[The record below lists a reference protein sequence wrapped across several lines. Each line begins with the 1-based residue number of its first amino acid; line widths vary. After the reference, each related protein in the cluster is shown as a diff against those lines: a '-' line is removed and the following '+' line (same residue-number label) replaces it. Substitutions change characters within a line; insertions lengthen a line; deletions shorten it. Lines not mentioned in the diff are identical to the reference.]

1 LPRAKSTSYDT
12 TRIELGVKERDMMET
27 FLLTNAIPNIA
38 IGIGVLMGSAGMG
51 IAGYALYN
59 WLKTEPFTPIT
70 DAVKE
75 TQEKINR
82 EFIEPV
88 QQAEATYQE
97 YTPDVVEDAVSDV
110 IDRSPVLRYNRWW
123 YRLIFG

>member
-1 LPRAKSTSYDT
+1 MPRAKSTSYDT

-70 DAVKE
+70 KAIKD
-75 TQEKINR
+75 TQDKINQ
-82 EFIEPV
+82 EVEQV
-88 QQAEATYQE
+88 QAVEEAYHE
-97 YTPDVVEDAVSDV
+97 YTPDVVEKVVSDV